1 MPLSPDLNTNTLMCF
16 SASSFIHL
24 SMYVEENIPFN
35 KSYQSVSIS
44 NVDLDD
50 LIWWLCILP
59 CSIYILTFIKTAQV
73 FMSTPCLTN
82 MREGSIYKAWHLY
95 EEICSNI
102 NYDSRTE
109 HSHHKYEWA
118 THLYWLHFYGWQ
130 AEYQRVINQHQ
141 VSDYTLYLH
150 RTLWNIDATIILQ
163 SAL

>member
-35 KSYQSVSIS
+35 KSCQSVSIS

-73 FMSTPCLTN
+73 FMSTPAAWLIWERVLSIKPDICMRRYVATLITTVGLNTPIINTSELLTFIDFIS
-82 MREGSIYKAWHLY
+82 MAGRP
-95 EEICSNI
+95 NI
-102 NYDSRTE
+102 
-109 HSHHKYEWA
+109 K
-118 THLYWLHFYGWQ
+118 G
-130 AEYQRVINQHQ
+130 
-141 VSDYTLYLH
+141 
-150 RTLWNIDATIILQ
+150 
-163 SAL
+163 

>member
-1 MPLSPDLNTNTLMCF
+1 MTVYIAMFYLYFDIYQDRSGVHVHP
-16 SASSFIHL
+16 SS
-24 SMYVEENIPFN
+24 
-35 KSYQSVSIS
+35 
-44 NVDLDD
+44 
-50 LIWWLCILP
+50 
-59 CSIYILTFIKTAQV
+59 
-73 FMSTPCLTN
+73 LTN

-150 RTLWNIDATIILQ
+150 RTQWNIDATIILQ